1 MSVKPL
7 AVQLG
12 EFVAGLRFEDLPQ
25 AVVDKAKAF
34 VNHGITIGMAGHG
47 SAWIGMARQGPA
59 WHGPAQ
65 PGQAG
70 PGKERR
76 GKARSCQASC
86 EK

>member
-12 EFVAGLRFEDLPQ
+12 EFVAGLRFEDLPP

-47 SAWIGMARQGPA
+47 SARGVAARTAVLQQESLGARRSAPA
-59 WHGPAQ
+59 RA
-65 PGQAG
+65 
-70 PGKERR
+70 RR
-76 GKARSCQASC
+76 CGSTARG
-86 EK
+86 